1 MLYERLCCADFRPAS
16 IFCAVGNKLL
26 KSHREYLNQS
36 EALDGPSIK
45 WNKEGAP
52 SKQEEKGKGRYHG
65 PMLHAT
71 AIWYT
76 ISGGGCLHTHIRW
89 WLAATHPL
97 EWCKLLNLP

>member
-1 MLYERLCCADFRPAS
+1 MQILPPAS

-65 PMLHAT
+65 PMLQLYDTQFLVVAYILT
-71 AIWYT
+71 YDDD
-76 ISGGGCLHTHIRW
+76 
-89 WLAATHPL
+89 
-97 EWCKLLNLP
+97 LLQPILWNDVNC

>member
-65 PMLHAT
+65 PMLQPYDTQFLVVVAYILT
-71 AIWYT
+71 YDDDLL
-76 ISGGGCLHTHIRW
+76 LHTLW
-89 WLAATHPL
+89 NDVN
-97 EWCKLLNLP
+97 C